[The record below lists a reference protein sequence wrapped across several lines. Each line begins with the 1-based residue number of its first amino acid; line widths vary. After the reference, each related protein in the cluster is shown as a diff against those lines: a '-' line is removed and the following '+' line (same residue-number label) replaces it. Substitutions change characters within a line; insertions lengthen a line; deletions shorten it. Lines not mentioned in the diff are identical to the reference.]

1 MCRDV
6 VSLIADVCVPLFC
19 MCLLSQV
26 FVFDLDILGRGQ
38 QGTEQKQFLT
48 WCVIFTWQGPLAP
61 EGGCWSSF
69 HSAACCSRLW
79 QRVSALIYTLALSSS
94 NKTLSFMS
102 ILTQSAFYAVISAV
116 ISGSPA
122 ADFKELCSFK
132 GMI

>member
-6 VSLIADVCVPLFC
+6 VSLIADVCVLLFC

-38 QGTEQKQFLT
+38 QGTEQKQFVT
-48 WCVIFTWQGPLAP
+48 WCVIFTWQGPIAP
-61 EGGCWSSF
+61 EGGCWSCF

-79 QRVSALIYTLALSSS
+79 QRVSVLIYTLALSSS
-94 NKTLSFMS
+94 NKTLCFMS
-102 ILTQSAFYAVISAV
+102 ILTQSAFYVVISAV